1 MMAGNEGWGLPPA
14 NLGLSND
21 EVHVWRACLAQ
32 PAVTLKRLA
41 QTLSADEQR
50 RAERFYF
57 ERHRRHFIV
66 ARGVLRV
73 ILGHYL
79 GLEPHQVRFTYGAQ
93 GKPALV
99 VCEGQS
105 SLDLNLS
112 HSQELALYAVTR
124 RRQVGV
130 DVECIRPIPDA
141 EQIAARTFS
150 AQEYRVWR
158 TLPEATKQEA
168 FFNCWTRKEAYVKA
182 IGDGLRR
189 PLDQFDV
196 SLAPGEPA
204 ELLNIAGHPEEAAQW
219 SIQELRS
226 APGYA
231 AALAVKGHGWHL
243 MCWQW
248 VGSERPT
255 SIYTG

>member
-1 MMAGNEGWGLPPA
+1 MIARDEGWSLPPA
-14 NLGLSND
+14 NLALPND
-21 EVHVWRACLAQ
+21 EVHVWRACLDQ
-32 PAVTLKRLA
+32 PTTILERLA

-50 RAERFYF
+50 RAERYYF
-57 ERHRRHFIV
+57 ERHRLRFIV

-93 GKPALV
+93 GKPALAI
-99 VCEGQS
+99 CEDRG

-124 RRQVGV
+124 RRQVGI
-130 DVECIRPIPDA
+130 DLEYIRPVVEA

-150 AQEYRVWR
+150 VQESQVWR
-158 TLPEATKQEA
+158 TLPEATKREA
-168 FFNCWTRKEAYVKA
+168 FFNCWTRKEAYIKA
-182 IGDGLRR
+182 IGDGLSR

-204 ELLNIAGHPEEAAQW
+204 KLLNVAGHPEEAAQW
-219 SIQELRS
+219 SIQELKP

-248 VGSERPT
+248 VGSERST
-255 SIYTG
+255 SICTG